1 MHWCL
6 FIQYDNRKFFQTM
19 YGHLAT
25 DDSAGELRQVRLIL
39 EEMIKMTNW
48 WYQVYQDITNNKTL
62 RIANWWY
69 QVYIY
74 TKITIKLTFP
84 SSSARVNF
92 PVQFGLDFTSRD
104 PRHSS
109 RGRKEMTT
117 PLPNACSPPLQIKI
131 MSITICNPQE
141 RLWLVGRVSIS
152 RSWLGRICGG
162 IWGDNLDYCLIII

>member
-39 EEMIKMTNW
+39 EEMIKMINW

-74 TKITIKLTFP
+74 TRITIKLTFP

-109 RGRKEMTT
+109 RGRKEMII
-117 PLPNACSPPLQIKI
+117 PLPTPSPSKWRECKFQFVILRNDFDWSEESLSP
-131 MSITICNPQE
+131 
-141 RLWLVGRVSIS
+141 GA
-152 RSWLGRICGG
+152 G
-162 IWGDNLDYCLIII
+162 WGEYVEEFEVAI